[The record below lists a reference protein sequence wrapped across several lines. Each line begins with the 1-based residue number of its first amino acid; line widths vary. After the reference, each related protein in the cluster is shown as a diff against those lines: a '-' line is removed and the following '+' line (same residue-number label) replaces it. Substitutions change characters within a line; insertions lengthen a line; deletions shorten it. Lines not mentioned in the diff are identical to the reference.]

1 MEGQRVRAKRIARSA
16 TAVLATVAAAVMVVA
31 PLVAEAQTAP
41 RAGSY
46 RPGPDATGNNTYIG
60 RIEAPRPTGLRLGAD
75 LLVAGWFVDTTAAG
89 WAGADKGEV
98 WLGNMGQ
105 GTKLAD
111 LSTGQA
117 RADIRDALGA
127 PDWTNSGF
135 SGTIPA
141 STLSQVQAGNQ
152 TLNVYLHTPNKGWWF
167 KSAVVNIPSTVGL
180 QFPNDPVVY
189 FVQPQ
194 QNVVVD
200 QFAQPRSRYSLRGVA
215 LDRNQVTDPNT
226 QTPGVENSGVDRVQI
241 YLDGPRGQ
249 GQFLGNAG
257 LGAELLVNNLT
268 GPANSREEGAG
279 PQNTGGTSNNLSF
292 IASGF
297 GEQFRLAAFSLGWNP
312 TTVAGGRHT
321 VWAYARSSITG
332 KENSTSVTFDLQR
345 IHCNPAGQPCQ

>member
-141 STLSQVQAGNQ
+141 STLSQVQGGNQ

-167 KSAVVNIPSTVGL
+167 KSATINVPTTVGL
-180 QFPNDPVVY
+180 QFPTDPIVF

-194 QNVVVD
+194 QNQVVD
-200 QFAQPRSRYSLRGVA
+200 QFAQANSRFSMRGVA
-215 LDRNQVTDPNT
+215 LDRNPVTDPST
-226 QTPGVENSGVDRVQI
+226 QSPGVENAGIDRVQI

-249 GQFLGNAG
+249 GTFLGNAG

-268 GPANSREEGAG
+268 GPPNKTPGAG
-279 PQNTGGTSNNLSF
+279 PQNTGGTSNNLGF
-292 IASGF
+292 IAEGF
-297 GEQFRLAAFSLGWNP
+297 GQQFSLGAFSLGTNP
-312 TTVAGGRHT
+312 TTFSTGRHT
-321 VWAYARSSITG
+321 VFAYARSSITG
-332 KENSTSVTFDLQR
+332 KENVASVTFELQR
-345 IHCNPAGQPCQ
+345 IHCNPNGAACQ